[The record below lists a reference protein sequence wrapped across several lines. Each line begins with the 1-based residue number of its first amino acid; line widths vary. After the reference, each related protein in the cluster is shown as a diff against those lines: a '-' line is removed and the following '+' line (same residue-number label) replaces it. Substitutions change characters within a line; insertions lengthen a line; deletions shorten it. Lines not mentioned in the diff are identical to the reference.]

1 MKRVVRVATPIGRRK
16 LFDYLWTDN
25 ARPPVGYRVLVPFG
39 KQQRI
44 GLIVESTTDSDL
56 PLKKLREVSKVL
68 DDQPVI
74 SESLMK
80 TLVWLARYCHQPLPE
95 VLWSALPTPLRK
107 GRPLVPKLEMGFMVT
122 PQGRQVDPRELKRA
136 AVQRRILE
144 TLQAHRGLVAGD
156 ALKDAGTSWQAA
168 VKRLEEY
175 GWVLRQEL
183 DRPQHR
189 QPPDLIQDLNFE
201 QLTARNR
208 IIESLDQ
215 YESFLL
221 HGVTGSGKTEVY
233 LHVIAEVIGKGQ
245 QALLLVPEIGLT
257 PQLIDRVERALGM
270 RVVSYHSNMT
280 PHQRHRS
287 WHFAKSGTTQVV
299 VGTRSAVFLPFKNLG
314 LIVMDEE
321 HDASY
326 KQQEGVRYHARSAAL
341 HRAATNKIPFILGS
355 ATPSLETINAA
366 SEKRVTNLVL
376 TRRATRVQLP
386 AVHLV
391 DLNNAYV
398 LDGIAVPL
406 LKAIEK
412 RLKNN
417 EQSLIFVNRRGFSP
431 VIWCSNCRWIARCAD
446 CDVKLTYHVTTDRLH
461 CHLCG
466 KSGGSRPGICPQC
479 DSVHV
484 ELLGEGTQ
492 KVEQFLKSRF
502 PGTRVLRIDSDV
514 SKGYRKIQSDFERI
528 QRGEVDILVGTQMLS
543 KGHHFPGVTLV
554 GVLGADRGFFSIDF
568 RAREYLVQ
576 QVLQVAGRAG
586 REGKPGQVL
595 IQTAFHDN
603 ELFATIV
610 QHNYLLFARQEL
622 EQRREALQPP
632 FSSFALLRANST
644 KSEVPKKFLNTARA
658 HAIEILRKEHCP
670 DVRVLDVVSSPIER
684 IAKRHRAQLLTSAA
698 SAVELRKFLRLW
710 VQVLETIPKRQNLR
724 WNLDVD
730 PIDFY

>member
-1 MKRVVRVATPIGRRK
+1 MPI
-16 LFDYLWTDN
+16 
-25 ARPPVGYRVLVPFG
+25 GYRVLVPFG
-39 KQQRI
+39 KQQRL
-44 GLIVESTTDSDL
+44 GLIVESTTDSEL
-56 PLKKLREVSKVL
+56 PLEKLREISKVF
-68 DDQPVI
+68 DDRPVI
-74 SESLMK
+74 SAPLMK

-95 VLWSALPTPLRK
+95 VLWSALPAPLRK
-107 GRPLVPKLEMGFMVT
+107 GQPLVPKLEMGFTVT

-136 AVQRRILE
+136 VVQRRILE
-144 TLQAHRGLVAGD
+144 TLQAHRGLVSA
-156 ALKDAGTSWQAA
+156 ATLKDAGTSWRAA
-168 VKRLEEY
+168 IKRLEDY
-175 GWVLRQEL
+175 GWVLQKEFELPQERQA
-183 DRPQHR
+183 PQ
-189 QPPDLIQDLNFE
+189 LIQDLNFE
-201 QLTARNR
+201 QLAARNR
-208 IIESLDQ
+208 IIESLDK

-233 LHVIAEVIGKGQ
+233 LHVISEVIGRGK

-257 PQLIDRVERALGM
+257 PQLIDRVEQALGI

-280 PHQRHRS
+280 SHLRHRS
-287 WHFAKSGTTQVV
+287 WHFANNGKTQVV

-326 KQQEGVRYHARSAAL
+326 KQHEGVRYHARSAVL
-341 HRAATNKIPFILGS
+341 HRAATNGIPFILGS

-366 SEKRVTNLVL
+366 NENRVTTLAL
-376 TRRATRVQLP
+376 TQRATRVQLP
-386 AVHLV
+386 AVKLV
-391 DLNNAYV
+391 DLNNAYLV
-398 LDGIAVPL
+398 DGIAVPL
-406 LKAIEK
+406 LKAIEQ
-412 RLKNN
+412 RLKKK
-417 EQSLIFVNRRGFSP
+417 EQSLVFVNRRGFSP
-431 VIWCSNCRWIARCAD
+431 VIWCSDCKWIARCAD

-466 KSGGSRPGICPQC
+466 KSGGSRPGTCPQC
-479 DSVHV
+479 DSINV

-492 KVEQFLKSRF
+492 KVEQLLKSRF
-502 PGTRVLRIDSDV
+502 PGSRVMRIDSDV
-514 SKGYRKIQSDFERI
+514 SKGYLKIQRDFERI

-554 GVLGADRGFFSIDF
+554 GILGADRGFFSIDF

-603 ELFATIV
+603 ELFATIL
-610 QHNYLLFARQEL
+610 QHDYLKFARQEL

-658 HAIEILRKEHCP
+658 HAIEILRTQQHP

-684 IAKRHRAQLLTSAA
+684 IAKRHRAQLLTCAA
-698 SAVELRKFLRLW
+698 NAGELRKFLRLW
-710 VQVLETIPKRQNLR
+710 IQVLETIPKRQNLR

-730 PIDFY
+730 PLDFY